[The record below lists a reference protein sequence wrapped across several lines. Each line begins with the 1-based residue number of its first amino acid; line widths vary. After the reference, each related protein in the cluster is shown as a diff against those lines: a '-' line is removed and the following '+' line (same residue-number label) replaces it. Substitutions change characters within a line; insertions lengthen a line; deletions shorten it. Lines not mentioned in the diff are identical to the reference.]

1 MFPIFT
7 INSENCIALSIPLHE
22 LERFLILGD
31 ENLVGIQEALDAQ
44 QILEV
49 GVVEG
54 CRRDEVQRE
63 EVLIAAR
70 LRAPRT
76 QLDGV
81 GLIQGEIWP

>member
-7 INSENCIALSIPLHE
+7 INSANCIALSISLHE

-31 ENLVGIQEALDAQ
+31 ENLVGIQEALEAQ

-54 CRRDEVQRE
+54 YRRDEVQQE
-63 EVLIAAR
+63 EVLIAAL

-76 QLDGV
+76 QLGGV
-81 GLIQGEIWP
+81 RLIQGEIWP

>member
-7 INSENCIALSIPLHE
+7 INSSNCIALSIPLHE

-31 ENLVGIQEALDAQ
+31 ENLVGIQEALEAQ

-54 CRRDEVQRE
+54 FQRDEVQRE
-63 EVLIAAR
+63 EVLIVAL
-70 LRAPRT
+70 LRAPHT
-76 QLDGV
+76 QLGGV
-81 GLIQGEIWP
+81 RLIQGEIWP